1 MYGGSIFLNYINILH
16 NCLHCQNS
24 KHVILFCMY
33 NDMAK
38 KKQKFSPYRLLSLP
52 LVSLHLQLQLVNQ
65 ILQP

>member
-1 MYGGSIFLNYINILH
+1 
-16 NCLHCQNS
+16 
-24 KHVILFCMY
+24 MY